1 MRMGRLGKRVKQGAA
16 LLMAGLM
23 MFSAVDLSAVEV
35 KAEENT
41 AEGTEE
47 NTAVKVAEN
56 APEYMW
62 MFGIDIIHDGELQDD
77 GIADNENTI
86 YQGTN
91 WYYDS
96 IENQLV
102 LKGASISDFFC
113 RDGDLTV
120 LLFGENN
127 LHDVLTFESETSGEE
142 HTLEL
147 KGGDNTASLT
157 CDSDITAGGNVPQ
170 NLNIMGITIEMA
182 GKIECEG
189 NLKLEN
195 SRVVARRIDCGGSL
209 SIGNSHVIVNN
220 DIDGAIEGNE
230 ITITDSYVEAKT
242 SSFGSKA
249 IDTNQ
254 KINVSDSQIVACC
267 VSVFEK
273 DALGDGDF
281 ANSVITKQW
290 FDRYVDAVATKTY
303 VYGTAMLREALTIAS
318 GESIDFKDGA
328 SITNL
333 EKLTVED
340 GATILVD
347 GVEHIHNKDGAAKYI
362 WKDGSEHTKVDVC
375 LDCPVGYTWETE
387 AEAHHYNE
395 HGSCTECGAYQP
407 AVLTTDKYDVNYDD
421 MKESAYEISNAGQ
434 LYWYAGLVNGT
445 LPGVGQDTAANA
457 VLTYD
462 ITLNENVTVDGK
474 LAEDTSGFRSWTPI
488 GSEASPYEGIFDG
501 TNHVINGLF
510 CNDTSMSCAAFV
522 GYLKH
527 SHVRNLTLKDC
538 WISGSTMAAGICG
551 KNDGMVS
558 ECYVDGI
565 ITAQN
570 DIAGGVC
577 GLNNFGSIKNCYN
590 AATVAA
596 ESLAGG
602 ICGSNP
608 TGGGIVSCCMNIGN
622 VTAKSAQ
629 GPIYIMEGFQPYQA
643 DINPS

>member
-1 MRMGRLGKRVKQGAA
+1 
-16 LLMAGLM
+16 
-23 MFSAVDLSAVEV
+23 
-35 KAEENT
+35 
-41 AEGTEE
+41 
-47 NTAVKVAEN
+47 
-56 APEYMW
+56 
-62 MFGIDIIHDGELQDD
+62 
-77 GIADNENTI
+77 
-86 YQGTN
+86 
-91 WYYDS
+91 
-96 IENQLV
+96 
-102 LKGASISDFFC
+102 
-113 RDGDLTV
+113 
-120 LLFGENN
+120 
-127 LHDVLTFESETSGEE
+127 
-142 HTLEL
+142 
-147 KGGDNTASLT
+147 
-157 CDSDITAGGNVPQ
+157 
-170 NLNIMGITIEMA
+170 MGITIEMA

-254 KINVSDSQIVACC
+254 KINVSDSQIVACAD
-267 VSVFEK
+267 SDFEK

-629 GPIYIMEGFQPYQA
+629 GPICGYNNDWVTVGFCYYLSDTEIDEISGTTAKNA
-643 DINPS
+643 DEFASGEVAYLLQDTQSKIDIF